1 MFPSS
6 KSTPVS
12 IPSGLSSGSSVP
24 ISLFC
29 SSPPTQVPVSL
40 VSISLSQTPVLS
52 NSASESSPLV
62 SDDTS
67 FPSSSTIIVVPAPSI
82 HPLNTHAMTTRA
94 RHGKYI
100 RDLLLKTNMAST
112 KGIISHMA
120 YSTKLSKVGSAQVSD
135 PTHFRFEVGAL
146 QYATMTRPVNSF
158 ATGPLTQMTGVS
170 LLGPAFS

>member
-12 IPSGLSSGSSVP
+12 VPSGLSSGSSVP

-40 VSISLSQTPVLS
+40 VSMSTK
-52 NSASESSPLV
+52 SSPLV
-62 SDDTS
+62 SEDTS

-146 QYATMTRPVNSF
+146 QYAIVTRPVISF
-158 ATGPLTQMTGVS
+158 AVNKTGPLTQMTGVP